1 MTRRRAPAGDRG
13 SVAGDVAGAVVS
25 PPTAMPYCTW
35 EDSGQAEG
43 SDVSW
48 LVGFALGALGGFILG
63 CLKGPAALSGLRY
76 STGQLAAD
84 STGSGGDWEQAR
96 RRRGKRLTGLLLDEQ
111 LARLARRRLA
121 ERGLTNP
128 RVDVTIVD
136 AVAYLRGRVP
146 SAADA
151 AAIAETVKATPGLAE
166 VVNELKLPEA
176 AAS

>member
-1 MTRRRAPAGDRG
+1 
-13 SVAGDVAGAVVS
+13 
-25 PPTAMPYCTW
+25 
-35 EDSGQAEG
+35 
-43 SDVSW
+43 VSW

-63 CLKGPAALSGLRY
+63 CLKGPAALTRLRY
-76 STGQLAAD
+76 STDQPAE
-84 STGSGGDWEQAR
+84 STGGDDDWERAR
-96 RRRGKRLTGLLLDEQ
+96 RGRGKRLTGLLLDEQ
-111 LARLARRRLA
+111 LARSARRRLA

-136 AVAYLRGRVP
+136 TVAYLRGRVP

-151 AAIAETVKATPGLAE
+151 AAIAETVQATPGLTQ